1 MVVHDDDPTRRKIA
15 AKAMVEPPI
24 LSVMQGAHYIQN
36 FLLYQTLQLM
46 GQIQLCGEMV
56 ERLVLKETSAQ
67 VPITTAQSHV
77 LREELAAIE
86 VDLGTEPAAELSCAD
101 LTAAEVRFHACCVL
115 FACCRTDEWMD
126 GRTGW
131 PGLGS

>member
-36 FLLYQTLQLM
+36 FVLYQTLQLM

-77 LREELAAIE
+77 LREELAA
-86 VDLGTEPAAELSCAD
+86 S
-101 LTAAEVRFHACCVL
+101 TAAMGKRVDAVTSRVVEN
-115 FACCRTDEWMD
+115 RTMAEA
-126 GRTGW
+126 RLARLAQVNL
-131 PGLGS
+131 GLGGRC

>member
-101 LTAAEVRFHACCVL
+101 LTCC
-115 FACCRTDEWMD
+115 
-126 GRTGW
+126 
-131 PGLGS
+131 S